1 VTCGSRWF
9 SPSTTVSSTNK
20 TDHHDITEI
29 WLKLALIPITVTYYV
44 LSGLN
49 FNYIH
54 SYSLRARTRL
64 YTINLYSYINAILGE
79 LKWEEDI
86 VFSRNKMDIIDG
98 IGKFELNC
106 NGSSTVSPNKI
117 KLIMSW
123 YSFIYV

>member
-1 VTCGSRWF
+1 MV
-9 SPSTTVSSTNK
+9 K
-20 TDHHDITEI
+20 
-29 WLKLALIPITVTYYV
+29 
-44 LSGLN
+44 SGVNPHNRNLLR
-49 FNYIH
+49 FEWAEFQL
-54 SYSLRARTRL
+54 YSLIFVTGQNKII
-64 YTINLYSYINAILGE
+64 YNTSYSYINAISGE
-79 LKWEEDI
+79 LKWEEGI

>member
-1 VTCGSRWF
+1 MTCGSRWF

-79 LKWEEDI
+79 LKWEEGI
-86 VFSRNKMDIIDG
+86 VFPGTNWI
-98 IGKFELNC
+98 L
-106 NGSSTVSPNKI
+106 
-117 KLIMSW
+117 
-123 YSFIYV
+123 

>member
-1 VTCGSRWF
+1 MPVPNHFQQYFSYIVVVSFIYGSNQ
-9 SPSTTVSSTNK
+9 STRIKPLT
-20 TDHHDITEI
+20 
-29 WLKLALIPITVTYYV
+29 LIPITVIYSV

-64 YTINLYSYINAILGE
+64 YTIHLHSYINAISGE